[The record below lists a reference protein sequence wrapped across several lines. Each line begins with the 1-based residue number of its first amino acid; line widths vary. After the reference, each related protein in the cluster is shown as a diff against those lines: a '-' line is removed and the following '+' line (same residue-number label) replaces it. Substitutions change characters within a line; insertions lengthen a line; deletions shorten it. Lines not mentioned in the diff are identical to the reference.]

1 MLFFIFLF
9 REKNFVD
16 SLLQR
21 LENYS
26 LHLEEKVEERT
37 ELYKSEKDRADSLLY
52 QMLPKGVA
60 DQLKRGNV
68 SHNDDCLPTIV
79 LFQMIL
85 HLNESLKIKIPIF
98 LKFKPRLMLSLNFI
112 EFLADNQLDKIKI
125 LEFSSK

>member
-1 MLFFIFLF
+1 MTCLLFLQIIIHVSFCF
-9 REKNFVD
+9 REKNLVD

-68 SHNDDCLPTIV
+68 SN
-79 LFQMIL
+79 
-85 HLNESLKIKIPIF
+85 F
-98 LKFKPRLMLSLNFI
+98 LLSRMLVKSI
-112 EFLADNQLDKIKI
+112 
-125 LEFSSK
+125 